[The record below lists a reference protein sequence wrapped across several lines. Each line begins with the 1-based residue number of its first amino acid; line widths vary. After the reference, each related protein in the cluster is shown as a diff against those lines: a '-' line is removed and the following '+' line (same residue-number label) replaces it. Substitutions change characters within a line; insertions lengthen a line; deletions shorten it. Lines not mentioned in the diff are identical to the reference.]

1 MGEMWYSYC
10 PRPADSKCG
19 VVQRTIDTVKPTH
32 LKENDLSLFD
42 SSNKDYCFYEIK
54 INS

>member
-1 MGEMWYSYC
+1 MGELWYSYC

-19 VVQRTIDTVKPTH
+19 DIKRTIDSV
-32 LKENDLSLFD
+32 ENDNIKESGLSLTTN
-42 SSNKDYCFYEIK
+42 NKDYCFYQIA